1 MRTRKED
8 QIILKGEQMLIELNN
23 IYFEGIA
30 IDSYKKLLIEYKKL
44 YKRYEKTIKVSDN
57 IENSIMQKND
67 SLNNNLEYTIKIAR
81 DKLFKNIKEH
91 RKTKEALFN
100 YKQEIDQHKDVLGE
114 ILTQKMKIQNKLRNY
129 EQNFGEINHE
139 FLAINKEEIQN
150 ISLEEVLS
158 LAFIAKDKQYTLI
171 KLKLKEFQRIQ
182 KLININSSIKSFIQK
197 VQKFIKNNLPKD
209 SIIYYQKEG
218 IFYLGLINTK
228 DEDIQELINRLND
241 KRDLYNIEISFNS
254 YISKLEKTHDCIPE
268 LINRCNLGLNK
279 IINENLGIKEK

>member
-30 IDSYKKLLIEYKKL
+30 INSYKKLLIEYKKL

-81 DKLFKNIKEH
+81 NKLLQNIKEH
-91 RKTKEALFN
+91 RKTKEVLFN
-100 YKQEIDQHKDVLGE
+100 YKQEIDQHKDVLSE
-114 ILTQKMKIQNKLRNY
+114 ILTQKINIQNKLRNY

-268 LINRCNLGLNK
+268 LINRCDLGLNK
-279 IINENLGIKEK
+279 MINENLGIKEK

>member
-30 IDSYKKLLIEYKKL
+30 INSYKKLLIEYKKL

-81 DKLFKNIKEH
+81 NKLLQNIKEH
-91 RKTKEALFN
+91 RKTKEVLFN
-100 YKQEIDQHKDVLGE
+100 YKQEIDQHKDVLSE
-114 ILTQKMKIQNKLRNY
+114 ILTQKINIQNKLRNY

-182 KLININSSIKSFIQK
+182 KLININSSIKSFTQK

-228 DEDIQELINRLND
+228 DKDIQELINRLND

-254 YISKLEKTHDCIPE
+254 YISKLEKTHDCISE
-268 LINRCNLGLNK
+268 LINRCDLGLNK
-279 IINENLGIKEK
+279 MINENLGIKEK

>member
-30 IDSYKKLLIEYKKL
+30 INSYKKLLIEYKKL

-81 DKLFKNIKEH
+81 NKLLQNIKEH
-91 RKTKEALFN
+91 RKTKEVLFN
-100 YKQEIDQHKDVLGE
+100 YKQEIDQHKDVLSE
-114 ILTQKMKIQNKLRNY
+114 ILTQKINIQNKLRNY

-254 YISKLEKTHDCIPE
+254 YISKLEKTHDCISE
-268 LINRCNLGLNK
+268 LINRCDLGLNK
-279 IINENLGIKEK
+279 MINENLGIKEK